1 MIGTPLCSV
10 TLGHD
15 YDMHFC
21 ILVASKKR
29 GVVVR
34 RGPSSALDPCLRCDS
49 PHHWVVHCPQSPGVS
64 HSGNAGGD

>member
-21 ILVASKKR
+21 ILVASKK
-29 GVVVR
+29 GGWSSGVVR
-34 RGPSSALDPCLRCDS
+34 RRHSIPAF
-49 PHHWVVHCPQSPGVS
+49 GVTRLTT
-64 HSGNAGGD
+64 G